1 MAGGVGSRFW
11 PRSREKS
18 PKQLLKIVE
27 GETMIQ
33 STVSRIESLIP
44 PEQIFVVTNKLQKN
58 GVVKQ
63 LPNIPQENIIVEPLG
78 RNTAPCIGLAALF
91 AKRIDPTGVMVVLPA
106 DHIIHNV
113 KEFHHVLKNGIEVA
127 ANSSALITIGISPT
141 RPETGYGY
149 IQFDDENSSA
159 NPFYKK
165 NAFRVKTF
173 AEKPT
178 IEIANEF
185 LRSGDFLWNSGMFI
199 WRVDSILNEIQKSL
213 PELYEQLLN
222 IEESIGTSL
231 FEKTLEEKYKII
243 RSISIDYGVMEK
255 AKDVFVLAGK
265 FGWND
270 VGSWEE
276 VYQISPKNDDG
287 NAITGNVISI
297 NSKNSYIYSQNKLIA
312 AVGVENLIVIE
323 TNDSILICSRDKA
336 QDVKEVVN
344 YLKQKEMNDFL

>member
-1 MAGGVGSRFW
+1 MIGEKLNVGLNANENGEDILDEINLLLSHPEKSFEVNMKRKIYGVIMAGGVGSRFW

-159 NPFYKK
+159 NPFIKK

-185 LRSGDFLWNSGMFI
+185 LRSGDFCGIAECLFG
-199 WRVDSILNEIQKSL
+199 
-213 PELYEQLLN
+213 
-222 IEESIGTSL
+222 ESIQS
-231 FEKTLEEKYKII
+231 
-243 RSISIDYGVMEK
+243 
-255 AKDVFVLAGK
+255 
-265 FGWND
+265 
-270 VGSWEE
+270 
-276 VYQISPKNDDG
+276 
-287 NAITGNVISI
+287 
-297 NSKNSYIYSQNKLIA
+297 
-312 AVGVENLIVIE
+312 
-323 TNDSILICSRDKA
+323 
-336 QDVKEVVN
+336 
-344 YLKQKEMNDFL
+344 